1 MKIIIVG
8 VGKVGL
14 AIAREMEGEQ
24 HDLTLVDVS
33 DEVLER
39 ANSLLDGF
47 CISGNGACASVLL
60 RAGVPERYVG
70 RCENQVVGYISKVRT
85 LIAGIDRNTVDIEN

>member
-33 DEVLER
+33 DEVLDLVKDSKLPFLPYEEGDNAHIVNR
-39 ANSLLDGF
+39 CMDFYHSL
-47 CISGNGACASVLL
+47 
-60 RAGVPERYVG
+60 
-70 RCENQVVGYISKVRT
+70 
-85 LIAGIDRNTVDIEN
+85 